1 MFIYFIRTILL
12 YIFVVLGLRLMGK
25 RQIGELQPSELVV
38 TLLISDIAAVPMQEN
53 GIPLISGLIPIF
65 TLVAV
70 ELILSALM
78 LKSDKVRSLISGKPV
93 IIIREGKILQRQMK
107 RVRFTIEDLMEDL
120 RQMNIFR
127 IEDVEYAIVETNG
140 KLSILPKPD
149 QMPANAGMLKVPAAG
164 GGLPMLII
172 SDGLVHKSAL
182 AVCGLDERWLD
193 SVLRKQKIQPSD
205 VFLMTADK
213 SRNHQIILKEPKA

>member
-127 IEDVEYAIVETNG
+127 IEDVE
-140 KLSILPKPD
+140 
-149 QMPANAGMLKVPAAG
+149 
-164 GGLPMLII
+164 
-172 SDGLVHKSAL
+172 
-182 AVCGLDERWLD
+182 
-193 SVLRKQKIQPSD
+193 
-205 VFLMTADK
+205 
-213 SRNHQIILKEPKA
+213 

>member
-65 TLVAV
+65 TLVAL
-70 ELILSALM
+70 ELIISALM
-78 LKSDKVRSLISGKPV
+78 LKSDKLRSLVSGKPV

-149 QMPANAGMLKVPAAG
+149 QMPTTAGMLKIPQPND
-164 GGLPMLII
+164 GLPMLII
-172 SDGLVHKSAL
+172 SDGQIHKSAL
-182 AVCGLDERWLD
+182 AVCGLDEGWLD
-193 SVLRKQKIQPSD
+193 SILRKQKVQAKD

-213 SRNHQIILKEPKA
+213 SRNHQIILKEPRA